1 MEQEKK
7 PIQFTN
13 INSDKKP
20 QQVGNSP
27 VKESKKDSV
36 GAVASKR
43 SSSSKSPPIKINANH
58 LVHKI
63 ENNVSVIL
71 VKDLEED
78 YSTIKTIHDVLELDK
93 KKPNNIV
100 GLLPAIY
107 YEFIDRA
114 NKTINTFVKVGDL
127 VTVNRKFMDKKGD
140 IPRQVKKVYSKSL
153 NNMTVILA
161 ELDDKEV
168 YLTNRLIVCK

>member
-20 QQVGNSP
+20 QQKAES
-27 VKESKKDSV
+27 VKESEV
-36 GAVASKR
+36 GTKVAVASKR

-63 ENNVSVIL
+63 ENNVSIVL
-71 VKDLEED
+71 VKDVEED
-78 YSTIKTIHDVLELDK
+78 YTTIKTIHDVLELDK
-93 KKPNNIV
+93 RKPNNIV

-114 NKTINTFVKVGDL
+114 NKTLNTFVKVGDL

-140 IPRQVKKVYSKSL
+140 IPREVKRVYAKSL